1 MEIKEDKD
9 FLFATKQARLTTF
22 LENDEERRMFRNAI
36 YNAIKWGKRQQY
48 INYKQKSNEDVTR
61 RYRLVQG

>member
-9 FLFATKQARLTTF
+9 FLFATKQARLATF

-36 YNAIKWGKRQQY
+36 YNAIKWGKRHKN
-48 INYKQKSNEDVTR
+48 NYKQKSNEDVTR
-61 RYRLVQG
+61 RYRLV